1 MAKSVT
7 VSVDGLR
14 DLGERMKALSEDMNK
29 KIGRAGV
36 AAGAGLIARA
46 AKVKAPVDTGNLR
59 KNIITKRIPP
69 GESALTSEYI
79 VTVRQGKLTQKQ
91 RAKGLQDAFYGR
103 FVEHGTAKMPA
114 KPFLRPAYDENK
126 EKAVEAIKERIAARL
141 TKAGA

>member
-7 VSVDGLR
+7 VKVDGLAE
-14 DLGERMKALSEDMNK
+14 LGMRMKSLSEDVNK

-46 AKVKAPVDTGNLR
+46 ARAKAPVDTGNLR

-69 GESALTSEYI
+69 GESTLTSEYI

-91 RAKGLQDAFYGR
+91 RAKGLEDAFYGR
-103 FVEHGTAKMPA
+103 FVEHGTAKTA
-114 KPFLRPAYDENK
+114 AQPFLRPAYDENK
-126 EKAVEAIKERIAARL
+126 MKAVETIKERIAARL
-141 TKAGA
+141 AKAGA

>member
-7 VSVDGLR
+7 VSVSGLK
-14 DLGERMKALSEDMNK
+14 DLGDRMKALSEDVNL

-46 AKVKAPVDTGNLR
+46 AKAKAPILTGNLK

-69 GESALTSEYI
+69 GETNMTSEYI

-91 RAKGLQDAFYGR
+91 KAKGLQDAYYGR
-103 FVEHGTAKMPA
+103 FVEHGTAKMAA

-141 TKAGA
+141 EKAGA